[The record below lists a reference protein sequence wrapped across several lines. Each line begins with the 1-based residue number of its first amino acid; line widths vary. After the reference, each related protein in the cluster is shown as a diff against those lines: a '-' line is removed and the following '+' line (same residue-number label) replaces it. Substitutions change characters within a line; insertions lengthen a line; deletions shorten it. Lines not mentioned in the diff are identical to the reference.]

1 MEGTTPA
8 EEAELKQARQA
19 ATLAKARAERV
30 EAEKRIAE
38 TRVAEIRTLTGERP
52 TNPLPVPSGSILVGE
67 GVQFPQITES
77 AHQQL
82 RVLMRQVYTDNQTIL
97 TAGTRLIIYQES
109 DVMALSNYQLI
120 LQQLQSLNTSI
131 QTTLDQAREVLE
143 QGRALLENKPLAQ
156 SQNLG
161 MGWLAAPALA
171 TGVVQSLAELV
182 QLFRKEVEIRSQ
194 PVTLSEEDAVALLQ
208 KELQG
213 SQAAVTLFYP
223 RLYPVRVRSESVV
236 LRTLSELSQ
245 LLERTTETN
254 LDLEAF
260 RERLATWAGNEAE
273 KMFQA
278 RQRTQTVD
286 ALKTALA
293 SYQQTGTKI
302 WTDLQVTESPVST
315 LASLRQI
322 EQLHQVLQEPAAY
335 HLRLQISSQGSYQV
349 TKRLWRNA
357 VIEYHASVEVNYMLF
372 QSTGQVLRADKLS
385 SYGAFRKS

>member
-52 TNPLPVPSGSILVGE
+52 TNPLPVPNGSILVGE

-97 TAGTRLIIYQES
+97 TAGARLIIYQES
-109 DVMALSNYQLI
+109 DVQALSNYQLI

-182 QLFRKEVEIRSQ
+182 QLFRKEVEIKSQ

-208 KELQG
+208 KES

-223 RLYPVRVRSESVV
+223 RLYPVRVGSESVL

-245 LLERTTETN
+245 LLERMTETN
-254 LDLEAF
+254 LDLDAF
-260 RERLATWAGNEAE
+260 RERVAIWAGNEAE

-322 EQLHQVLQEPAAY
+322 EQLHQLLQEPAAY
-335 HLRLQISSQGSYQV
+335 HLRLQVSSQGSYQI

-385 SYGAFRKS
+385 SYGAFR

>member
-1 MEGTTPA
+1 
-8 EEAELKQARQA
+8 
-19 ATLAKARAERV
+19 
-30 EAEKRIAE
+30 
-38 TRVAEIRTLTGERP
+38 GERP
-52 TNPLPVPSGSILVGE
+52 TNPLPVPNGSILVGE

-97 TAGTRLIIYQES
+97 TAGSRLIIYQES
-109 DVMALSNYQLI
+109 DVQALSNYQLI
-120 LQQLQSLNTSI
+120 LQQLQFLNTSI

-143 QGRALLENKPLAQ
+143 QGRAWLENKPLAQ

-161 MGWLAAPALA
+161 VGWLAAPALA

-182 QLFRKEVEIRSQ
+182 QLFRKEVEIKSQ
-194 PVTLSEEDAVALLQ
+194 PVTLSEADAVALLQ
-208 KELQG
+208 KES

-223 RLYPVRVRSESVV
+223 RLYPIRAGSESAL

-245 LLERTTETN
+245 LLERATEMN

-260 RERLATWAGNEAE
+260 RERLATWTGNEAE

-278 RQRTQTVD
+278 RQRTQAVD
-286 ALKTALA
+286 ALKTTLA

-315 LASLRQI
+315 LASLRQT
-322 EQLHQVLQEPAAY
+322 EQLHQLLQEPAAY
-335 HLRLQISSQGSYQV
+335 HLRLQVSSQGSYQI

-372 QSTGQVLRADKLS
+372 QATGQLLRADKLS
-385 SYGAFRKS
+385 SYGAFR